1 MDKDLIQEKLELLR
15 RCVKRIED
23 KRPASSQALKNDPDL
38 QDIIALNL
46 MRAVQLC
53 VDIAAHVIADKE
65 VSAPAT
71 MGEAFETL
79 TGLGLLDAKLGE
91 RMKRAV
97 GFRNIAVHNYQA
109 IDWEIVFSICH
120 KNLDDFRDFTR
131 SISKLL

>member
-23 KRPASSQALKNDPDL
+23 KRPASSQVLKNDPDL

-71 MGEAFETL
+71 MGRPSKRLQDSDFWTQSS
-79 TGLGLLDAKLGE
+79 AKG
-91 RMKRAV
+91 
-97 GFRNIAVHNYQA
+97 
-109 IDWEIVFSICH
+109 
-120 KNLDDFRDFTR
+120 
-131 SISKLL
+131 

>member
-23 KRPASSQALKNDPDL
+23 KRPASSQVLKNDPDL

-79 TGLGLLDAKLGE
+79 TELGLLDAKLGE

-131 SISKLL
+131 VISKLL